1 MLIVILVMSC
11 LFCDDS
17 RYVRMSVPITIQV
30 DLFEEAVDL
39 IIFHEGW
46 HDGKDGYVGYGHKLS
61 RADNFDH
68 NISKEFAKDLVK
80 RDLLSKCVTFREFK
94 KDSLL
99 LGVLA
104 YNVGENNVIRS
115 RMVDMMRNGKRN
127 IYHEYMS
134 FCHIDGKKSNVL
146 VKRRL
151 REFNLLYNKTNNLIF
166 NGF

>member
-39 IIFHEGW
+39 IIVQEGW
-46 HDGKDGYVGYGHKLS
+46 HDGKDGYVGYGH
-61 RADNFDH
+61 
-68 NISKEFAKDLVK
+68 KEFAKDLVK

-134 FCHIDGKKSNVL
+134 FCHINGKESKAL
-146 VKRRL
+146 VNRRL
-151 REFNLLYNKTNNLIF
+151 KELNLLYNKTNNLTF